1 MSVKPTSLIPGLIEI
16 LSDHKEKYKKLQPA
30 QIKTTHRFI
39 DLLRLEIINVIA
51 RVNKEIARGVIL
63 VNTGRTESEN

>member
-39 DLLRLEIINVIA
+39 DLLRLEISNNMAKVK
-51 RVNKEIARGVIL
+51 KEIASGEIMI
-63 VNTGRTESEN
+63 NTGRTESL